1 MEERER
7 EDTVNSEEVLISI
20 PLAIETFFSKSER
33 RGSEVGG
40 KYVRT
45 SPYPDGFSVLFP
57 TGPWCKYLFAQA
69 DYLKGKV
76 NDFRFSH
83 ALRRFACRSVTS
95 CHMTMSSRCLPYSR

>member
-1 MEERER
+1 M
-7 EDTVNSEEVLISI
+7 ISI
-20 PLAIETFFSKSER
+20 PLAIETFFPKSER
-33 RGSEVGG
+33 GGSEVGG

-76 NDFRFSH
+76 NDFRFTSR
-83 ALRRFACRSVTS
+83 ASCFLTRSGDLHVEVS
-95 CHMTMSSRCLPYSR
+95 LHVI